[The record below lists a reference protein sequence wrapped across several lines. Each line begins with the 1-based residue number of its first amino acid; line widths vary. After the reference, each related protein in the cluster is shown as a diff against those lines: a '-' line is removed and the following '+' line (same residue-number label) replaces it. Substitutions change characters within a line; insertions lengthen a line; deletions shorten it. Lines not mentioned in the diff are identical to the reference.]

1 MTYQAVIFDL
11 GGVVMPSPL
20 DAFRAYEAEAGLPQR
35 FLSEIVLA
43 GGNDGAWSRLER
55 GELNLS
61 EFADTFESEC
71 AMAGGTVV
79 VSDLFASIES
89 ASTPRPKMITAIE
102 RIRSEGLRVG
112 ALTNNWHTD
121 NAQEPRSGKV
131 TQDFLGN
138 LFDVV
143 VESAIE
149 GVRKPDPKIY
159 EITCG
164 RLAVSPTETVFLD
177 DLGTNLKP
185 ARAIGM
191 ATIKVEDPDKA
202 LAELAALLKFS
213 LEEA

>member
-1 MTYQAVIFDL
+1 MNNRPV
-11 GGVVMPSPL
+11 
-20 DAFRAYEAEAGLPQR
+20 FRAWPRSPATTCVESGPGPGEQPGGRERPKGFFAR
-35 FLSEIVLA
+35 WLA
-43 GGNDGAWSRLER
+43 PRRDFAPTTGQTY
-55 GELNLS
+55 LS

-112 ALTNNWHTD
+112 ALTNNWHAD
-121 NAQEPRSGKV
+121 NAQEPRNDKV
-131 TQDFLGN
+131 TKDFLGN

-159 EITCG
+159 EITCD